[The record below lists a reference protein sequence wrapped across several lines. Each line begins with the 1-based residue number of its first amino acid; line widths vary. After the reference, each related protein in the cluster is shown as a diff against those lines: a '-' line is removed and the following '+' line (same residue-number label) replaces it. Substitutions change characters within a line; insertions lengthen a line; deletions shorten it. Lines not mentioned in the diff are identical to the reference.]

1 MVFGKRAR
9 RVTGSLVI
17 GTLIVLSGCG
27 GSDSSSNEPERVLDD
42 PDGGQEAREDDT
54 SDDESDASES
64 TTTSVAQFTAPADPQ
79 ESLGLYSYFN
89 GGIPVSEISSSQC
102 GQFAVAYDA
111 ITPRFLEFSTDQWLE
126 RSKLMP
132 VLHNYAPDRVLSL
145 DLNLDGA
152 LEFVFF
158 FNSEERND
166 EKPFGSVFYQVDCE
180 WKWGEIYHAMSGTTT
195 RATNLDYDGSKNE
208 LFGYNVEDTAGYF
221 VKHVLRYAPSSRAFV
236 YEPIV
241 YEAPPVACVSAFASM
256 YRTDDPD
263 AIVSFYNNSVIR
275 TLQNCQEGDWIMEA
289 KKRRSEYETF
299 GDADYY
305 EGSVILLRDENAKDI
320 VETLCNYVNPS
331 GYFIFQKISP
341 VSIACED

>member
-1 MVFGKRAR
+1 MNPR
-9 RVTGSLVI
+9 RIFRIKAGAVLLVA
-17 GTLIVLSGCG
+17 LSVIAGCG
-27 GSDSSSNEPERVLDD
+27 GTESSSKDPERVLDE
-42 PDGGQEAREDDT
+42 PDGGDDSSDQDATDEETDNPEDT
-54 SDDESDASES
+54 
-64 TTTSVAQFTAPADPQ
+64 TTTSAPFASPADPR
-79 ESLGLYSYFN
+79 EALGLYSFFN
-89 GGIPVSEISSSQC
+89 GGIPISEVSVSQC

-111 ITPRFLEFSTDQWLE
+111 ITPRFLEFSSNQWVE

-158 FNSEERND
+158 FNSAERNE
-166 EKPFGSVFYQVDCE
+166 EKPFGSIFYQVDCE
-180 WKWGEIYHAMSGTTT
+180 WKWGEIYQAMTGTST
-195 RATNLDYDGSKNE
+195 RATNLDFDGSKNE

-221 VKHVLRYAPSSRAFV
+221 VKHVLRYAPASRAFV

-241 YEAPPVACVSAFASM
+241 YDPPPVACVSAFASM
-256 YRTDDPD
+256 YRSDNPD
-263 AIVSFYNNSVIR
+263 VIVSFYNNSVIR
-275 TLQNCQEGDWIMEA
+275 TLQNCREGDWIMEA

-305 EGSVILLRDENAKDI
+305 EGNVILLQDENAKDI
-320 VETLCNYVNPS
+320 VETLCAYVNPS
-331 GYFIFQKISP
+331 GYYIFRKISP

>member
-1 MVFGKRAR
+1 MSSPKTVK
-9 RVTGSLVI
+9 
-17 GTLIVLSGCG
+17 VLSALLVGIAVVMTGCS
-27 GSDSSSNEPERVLDD
+27 GSGSTDQAPERVLDEPEGVEQPPGED
-42 PDGGQEAREDDT
+42 ITEDD
-54 SDDESDASES
+54 SDGESI
-64 TTTSVAQFTAPADPQ
+64 TTTSVAQFAAPTDPR
-79 ESLGLYSYFN
+79 ESLDLYSYFN

-102 GQFAVAYDA
+102 GQFSVAYDS
-111 ITPRFLEFSTDQWLE
+111 ITPRFLEFSSNQWIE

-145 DLNLDGA
+145 DLNFDGA

-158 FNSEERND
+158 FNSKERND

-180 WKWGEIYHAMSGTTT
+180 WKWGEIYHALSGTTT

-221 VKHVLRYAPSSRAFV
+221 VKHVLQYAPASRAFV

-241 YEAPPVACVSAFASM
+241 YDAPPVACVSSFASM
-256 YRTDDPD
+256 YRSDNPD
-263 AIVSFYNNSVIR
+263 VIISFSNNSVIR
-275 TLQNCQEGDWIMEA
+275 TLQNCREGDWIMEA

-299 GDADYY
+299 GDAVYY
-305 EGSVILLRDENAKDI
+305 EGNVILLRDENAKDI
-320 VETLCNYVNPS
+320 VETLCSYVNPN
-331 GYFIFQKISP
+331 GYYGFRKISP